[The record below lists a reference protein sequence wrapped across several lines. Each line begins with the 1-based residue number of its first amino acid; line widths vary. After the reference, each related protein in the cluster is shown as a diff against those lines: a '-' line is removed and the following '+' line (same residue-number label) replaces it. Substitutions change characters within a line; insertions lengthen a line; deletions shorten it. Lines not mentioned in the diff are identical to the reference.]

1 MPRDGITHLR
11 IYCVCGQKMKVS
23 EEMFGRPG
31 KCIACRQKI
40 RIPNPDEM
48 PEGTEEVYL
57 KDHPEFLRKVA
68 ASPVALS
75 PDTPRES
82 VGVESTEESAS
93 EVASDKG
100 TPAPKKSARAAVIVP
115 LDTLEA
121 IRELCS
127 LERKFSRQAK
137 ALDSD
142 DDSNE
147 TALAEAQGYLA
158 RVQQARAD
166 LDEQLHQMLMEVAI
180 ELASTHEKIAQTQLA
195 ARVGEI
201 DLGEFLETTLKLRS
215 RRDRLERREYNLRG
229 WLATTNPHMAGG
241 YIDLPVSRVP
251 EDGALVSIPSE
262 QDNPESLINIHVSSL
277 RNALRERSE
286 AERKL
291 SEIDKMR
298 EASEL
303 SKDELHDSRE
313 DAKAALH
320 IADARISFARDRLKQ
335 LQKDYIGDTET
346 FSAQLD
352 SVRGRLQLGEIK
364 RPEFDA
370 AERAL
375 RRAKTDVA
383 KARSVV
389 ERTLRANSAQDVPRP
404 RGTFM
409 DRLAS
414 SGGVVTDRGE
424 MWTAWISAACLVI
437 AILLPAV
444 GNMSLVGAF
453 REFSEI
459 ESPAKWIFIWP
470 IVFAGAIAAS
480 TRLADR
486 SLRGGV
492 LTVFWITATLLA
504 IHLIHE
510 AQFGLDPFSAQFRT
524 GVHLMLRP
532 GIVLLGLGNLGL
544 LATIFLCFAALRR
557 QRLFAIG
564 AVALTVFLSIGIGS
578 DMGGYFVPT
587 AIVAVDIEAVQS
599 DGEHDEHRGTITVT
613 NGGHR
618 DMHLVPYPSEAR
630 GAYLFI
636 LQQWIGG
643 SSWSEVGGQGAAHM
657 KTRTI
662 EPGGHVAIQIS
673 LVPGEYRFLLISK
686 SLTTDAVHPFSVEKA
701 AKQAPVP
708 DLPPEPK
715 NETQPENTGADLD
728 EAAR

>member
-40 RIPNPDEM
+40 RIPEWDEVPD
-48 PEGTEEVYL
+48 GVEEIYL
-57 KDHPEFLRKVA
+57 KDHPEFLRKV
-68 ASPVALS
+68 STNPVALS
-75 PDTPRES
+75 PDTPQEP
-82 VGVESTEESAS
+82 VGGEGSEAS
-93 EVASDKG
+93 KYEVASDD
-100 TPAPKKSARAAVIVP
+100 TARPKEKSSRAAVIVP
-115 LDTLEA
+115 LDTLEP

-127 LERKFSRQAK
+127 LERKFSREAK
-137 ALDSD
+137 ALETD
-142 DDSNE
+142 DDPDE
-147 TALAEAQGYLA
+147 ATLAEAQGHLA
-158 RVQQARAD
+158 RVQRARAD

-180 ELASTHEKIAQTQLA
+180 ELAGTHEKIAQTQLA

-201 DLGEFLETTLKLRS
+201 DLDAFLETILKLRS

-241 YIDLPVSRVP
+241 YLNLPVSRIP

-262 QDNPESLINIHVSSL
+262 LDDPESLVNIHVSSL
-277 RNALRERSE
+277 RNALRERGE

-298 EASEL
+298 KASEL

-320 IADARISFARDRLKQ
+320 MADARISFARDRLKQ
-335 LQKDYIGDTET
+335 LRKDYISDAET

-364 RPEFDA
+364 RPEFDT

-389 ERTLRANSAQDVPRP
+389 ERTLHANSAQDVPRP
-404 RGTFM
+404 RGTFLA
-409 DRLAS
+409 RLAS
-414 SGGVVTDRGE
+414 TGGIVTDRGE

-459 ESPAKWIFIWP
+459 ESAAKWAFIWP
-470 IVFAGAIAAS
+470 ILFAGAIAAT
-480 TRLADR
+480 TRLPDR

-492 LTVFWITATLLA
+492 LTVFWITATLLSVR
-504 IHLIHE
+504 LIHE
-510 AQFGLDPFSAQFRT
+510 AQFGLDPISAQFRT
-524 GVHLMLRP
+524 GVHPLLRP
-532 GIVLLGLGNLGL
+532 GIVLLGFGNLGL

-557 QRLFAIG
+557 QRMLAIG
-564 AVALTVFLSIGIGS
+564 AVALTLLLSIGIGS
-578 DMGGYFVPT
+578 DMGGYFLPT
-587 AIVAVDIEAVQS
+587 AIVAVEIEPVQP

-613 NGGHR
+613 NEGHR

-636 LQQWIGG
+636 LEQRIGG
-643 SSWSEVGGQGAAHM
+643 SSWSEVGGQGAARA

-686 SLTTDAVHPFSVEKA
+686 SSETDAVHPFSVEKT
-701 AKQAPVP
+701 AKRVPVP
-708 DLPPEPK
+708 DPPPEPK
-715 NETQPENTGADLD
+715 NETRPESAGADSD
-728 EAAR
+728 EATL